1 MLHSDR
7 VISAGSGLR
16 IFDPMVPLE
25 PALAT
30 LIPANHH
37 RASEQR
43 IEPWTLHHR
52 RLRPMYQV
60 RRSATAN
67 GAPATS
73 PRKPTLSPEDR
84 ERKGAF
90 ETASVLHAELAARIQ
105 GEVRFDAASRMLYA
119 TDASNYQIEP
129 VGVVIPRSVDD
140 VIAAIEMAT
149 SHSVPILP
157 RGGGSSLAGQAVG
170 AALVIDTSKYLNR
183 VVAFHPESRSVTVEP
198 GINLDMLNRQVKA
211 SGLMFGPDPSSS
223 NRATVG
229 GVVGNNSAGAHSILY
244 GMTADHIL
252 STRVQLADGGT
263 VDLGSATGNA
273 TGLNAMDDLVK
284 RSQAD
289 DPTGRLLKK
298 LLAFREAYRELIAS
312 DFPPH
317 WRRATGYSLNEFLK
331 PDDEFNPARL
341 LASSEGSLG
350 TVLNATINL
359 VDTPIRTGLTLLQF
373 DDLIEAMEATAL
385 ILETDPSAIE
395 LMDRM
400 LISLT
405 RQQPGYANMISF
417 IDGDPA
423 GVLAV
428 EYYGQDDRE
437 LQKKCDRLADH
448 LRRHNVR
455 LSTDPLVVL
464 DPKQQADVWSV
475 RKAGLGLLMS
485 VRGDAKPIPVIEDVS
500 VPVQHL
506 PAFVAAVQEMV
517 ARHNTT
523 AAYYAH
529 ASAGCLHIRPL
540 INLKTLAG
548 VEAMVELAHAA
559 AELAHRFGGVMSG
572 EHGDG
577 LQRSELN
584 ELIFGKELYAAMRE
598 FKQLFDPR
606 GLMNPG
612 KVVDGPSMTANLRFG
627 PKYKPVQIRTH
638 LDFSAEGGFVG
649 AIEMCNGAAVC
660 RKLQAGTM
668 CPSYMAT
675 KDENDTTR
683 GRANALRN
691 ALAGNTLSQK
701 DFTSKATYDTLDLCL
716 SCKACK
722 TECPSSVDMAKIKT
736 EFLAHYH
743 ERHGTPLRS
752 RLMGHIHTVSRI
764 AAPIAPLA
772 NLALRTPIA
781 KPGMAI
787 MGVHKERKLSPFV
800 RRTFVHRWRTYRKH
814 NPVAPLTRGKIL
826 YFHDTFATYN
836 YPRIG
841 LAAVKLLEAAG
852 YEVVIEERRA
862 CCGRPMLSKGLV
874 DAARKSARR
883 NVSLLAPY
891 AKRGIP
897 IIGTEPSCIL
907 TLRDEYKDLLPND
920 PDVGVVARQSYMI
933 DEFLAKLDND
943 GELGIGWKA
952 STGPEVFFHG
962 HCHQKALI
970 GVGPSMA
977 VLKASGCRPTESGA
991 GCCGMA
997 GSFGYETEHYEVS
1010 KKIGEERLFPAIE
1023 ATAMDVQISVAGVS
1037 CRQQI
1042 EHFSGRTT
1050 RHIAEMLASR
1060 IDPNH
1065 RWSPPRSSSA
1075 DGVAATREGQ
1085 KDPALQTMEP
1095 TAEETVHAGSQ
1106 TDGPA

>member
-1 MLHSDR
+1 MSQ
-7 VISAGSGLR
+7 I
-16 IFDPMVPLE
+16 
-25 PALAT
+25 
-30 LIPANHH
+30 
-37 RASEQR
+37 
-43 IEPWTLHHR
+43 
-52 RLRPMYQV
+52 

-67 GAPATS
+67 GATVTS
-73 PRKPTLSPEDR
+73 PNGASHAGAPLKNRLSPEDR
-84 ERKGAF
+84 ERKAAF
-90 ETASVLHAELAARIQ
+90 ETASVLQAELEARIQ

-129 VGVVIPRSVDD
+129 VGVVIPRSLDD
-140 VIAAIEMAT
+140 VIAAIEMAA

-157 RGGGSSLAGQAVG
+157 RGGGSSLAGQTVG
-170 AALVIDTSKYLNR
+170 AALVIDTSKHLNR

-198 GINLDMLNRQVKA
+198 GINLDMLNREVKA

-223 NRATVG
+223 NRATIG
-229 GVVGNNSAGAHSILY
+229 GVIGNNSAGAHSILY

-252 STRVQLADGGT
+252 STKVQLAEGGT
-263 VDLGSATGNA
+263 VDLGSGSGSAPGGASMENLLRRA
-273 TGLNAMDDLVK
+273 
-284 RSQAD
+284 RAD
-289 DPTGRLLKK
+289 DPTGRLLTK
-298 LLAFREAYRELIAS
+298 LLAFRDAHRELIER

-331 PDDEFNPARL
+331 PDDAFNPARL
-341 LASSEGSLG
+341 LASSEGTLG
-350 TVLNATINL
+350 TVLTATLNL
-359 VDTPIRTGLTLLQF
+359 VETPTATGLMLLQF
-373 DDLIEAMEATAL
+373 DDLIAAMEATSI
-385 ILETDPSAIE
+385 ILETGPSAIE

-417 IDGDPA
+417 IHGDPA

-428 EYYGQDDRE
+428 EYYGADERE
-437 LQKKCDRLADH
+437 LQAKCDRLVER
-448 LRRHNVR
+448 LRAHNVH
-455 LSTDPLVVL
+455 LSTDPQIVL
-464 DPKQQADVWSV
+464 DPKRQADVWSV

-500 VPVQHL
+500 VPVAHL

-517 ARHNTT
+517 ARYDTT

-548 VEAMVELAHAA
+548 VEAMEELAHAA

-584 ELIFGKELYAAMRE
+584 EVIFGKELYAAMRE
-598 FKQLFDPR
+598 FKRLFDPS

-612 KVVDGPSMTANLRFG
+612 KVVDGPSMTENLRFG
-627 PKYKPVQIRTH
+627 PTYKPVEIRTH
-638 LDFSAEGGFVG
+638 LDFSAEGGFIG

-660 RKLQAGTM
+660 RKLKAGTM

-691 ALAGNTLSQK
+691 ALAGNTLAPE

-752 RLMGHIHTVSRI
+752 RVMGHIHTVSRL
-764 AAPIAPLA
+764 AAPVAPLA
-772 NLALRTPIA
+772 NLALRTPVA
-781 KPGMAI
+781 KPGMAL
-787 MGVHKERKLSPFV
+787 MGVHKDRKLSPFV
-800 RRTFVHRWRTYRKH
+800 RRTFVHRWRSHRKH
-814 NPVAPLTRGKIL
+814 TPVASTTRGTIL

-852 YEVVIEERRA
+852 YQVIIEERRA
-862 CCGRPMLSKGLV
+862 CCGRPMLSKGLI

-883 NVSLLAPY
+883 NVGLLAPY

-920 PDVGVVARQSYMI
+920 PNVEIVASQAYMI
-933 DEFLAKLDND
+933 DEFLTKLDNE

-952 STGPEVFFHG
+952 NTGPEVFFHG

-970 GVGPSMA
+970 GIGPSMA
-977 VLKASGCRPTESGA
+977 ILKASGCRPEESGA

-997 GSFGYETEHYEVS
+997 GSFGYETEHYEIS

-1023 ATAMDVQISVAGVS
+1023 ATAMNVQISVAGVS

-1042 EHFSGRTT
+1042 EHFSGRST
-1050 RHIAEMLASR
+1050 RHIAEVLASR
-1060 IDPNH
+1060 VAPGH
-1065 RWSPPRSSSA
+1065 RWSPPLASGPN
-1075 DGVAATREGQ
+1075 GVAATREGQ
-1085 KDPALQTMEP
+1085 LDPALQTMAP
-1095 TAEETVHAGSQ
+1095 TAEETALARNQ
-1106 TDGPA
+1106 ADGPA